1 MAWLN
6 NTRVRRSGGVLR
18 SATLA
23 VLLLLSLPAAR
34 SIAVA
39 PPGVAE
45 AIRAQRSLLEATP
58 RSLTLLNDL
67 ANLLALAGHAE
78 EAEEVY
84 RHALEVDPE
93 SVATHYNLA
102 LFHEEAGRRR
112 LARRGFQKAL
122 KIAPDHAWSHYQLG
136 YLAAEG
142 GHRSKAID
150 YYVRAFALEPRL
162 TMPDF
167 NPHILANDLATQA
180 LLIAHA
186 TDSAAALAPRIYQNP
201 GRVRELLFAPMKAP
215 VAVSPESREATS
227 SGGSGGI
234 RSGGGGVGGGGL
246 EPGELSVPMAPE
258 GDRAEPKPETEP
270 EIKTETEPESE
281 TAVSPATVRAREA
294 AGVFRVPGGM
304 VLRPRP
310 VPAPAGTQG
319 AAGAS
324 SRTSASGPER
334 SGQPTPVPD
343 VVPSEPAQ
351 PEPARSDP
359 ADPSE
364 PEYEPAPEEPPAEPA
379 EPADPDDYDP
389 DEYEPD
395 DYEPD
400 VFSTGRLELQLVPK
414 GGIQVASLPRNPA
427 G

>member
-6 NTRVRRSGGVLR
+6 NNNSGVRRSGGVLR

-23 VLLLLSLPAAR
+23 VLLLLSLAAAR
-34 SIAVA
+34 SIAVT

-58 RSLTLLNDL
+58 RNITLLNDL

-201 GRVRELLFAPMKAP
+201 GRVRELLVPPMKAP
-215 VAVSPESREATS
+215 VEVSPESQGTTTA
-227 SGGSGGI
+227 GGGGGI

-246 EPGELSVPMAPE
+246 EPGEPSVPMAPK
-258 GDRAEPKPETEP
+258 GDRAEPETEP
-270 EIKTETEPESE
+270 KTEPKIEID
-281 TAVSPATVRAREA
+281 TAVPP
-294 AGVFRVPGGM
+294 AGV
-304 VLRPRP
+304 RP
-310 VPAPAGTQG
+310 QG
-319 AAGAS
+319 AAGVRQVPGGTVLRQRAVLDPAETPGAAGAPT
-324 SRTSASGPER
+324 RASASDPEP
-334 SGQPTPVPD
+334 SGQPTPAPD
-343 VVPSEPAQ
+343 VVPSETAQ
-351 PEPARSDP
+351 PEPAPAEP
-359 ADPSE
+359 ADSSE
-364 PEYEPAPEEPPAEPA
+364 PEYEPAPAEPADSGESENESAPEEPPAEPG
-379 EPADPDDYDP
+379 DP
-389 DEYEPD
+389 DE
-395 DYEPD
+395 YEPD
-400 VFSTGRLELQLVPK
+400 VFSTGRLELRLVPK
-414 GGIQVASLPRNPA
+414 RGIQVASLPRNPA

>member
-1 MAWLN
+1 MAWLDN
-6 NTRVRRSGGVLR
+6 KNSGVRRSGGVLR

-23 VLLLLSLPAAR
+23 VLLLLSLAAAR

-45 AIRAQRSLLEATP
+45 AIRAQRSLLEAAP
-58 RSLTLLNDL
+58 RSITLLNDL

-112 LARRGFQKAL
+112 LARRGFEKAL

-162 TMPDF
+162 TMADF

-186 TDSAAALAPRIYQNP
+186 TDSAAALAPRIYRNP

-234 RSGGGGVGGGGL
+234 RSGGEGVGGGGL

-258 GDRAEPKPETEP
+258 GDRAEPKPET
-270 EIKTETEPESE
+270 
-281 TAVSPATVRAREA
+281 AVSPATVRAREA
-294 AGVFRVPGGM
+294 AGVLRVPGGM

-400 VFSTGRLELQLVPK
+400 VFSTGRLELRLVPK
-414 GGIQVASLPRNPA
+414 GGIQIASLPRNPA